1 MNLDVERKEKNIII
15 RLSGELDLYTVNNL
29 KAVLEREMAVKGIK
43 NLILNLGKV
52 DFIDSSGLGLILGKY
67 KALTERGGKV
77 VAVDLLPVV
86 KKIFE
91 LSGLLKIIPVY
102 DTEAQAVA
110 DC

>member
-1 MNLDVERKEKNIII
+1 MKLDVERKETNIII

-29 KAVLEREMAVKGIK
+29 RAVLEREMEVKGIK

-91 LSGLLKIIPVY
+91 LSGLLKIIPIY
-102 DTEAQAVA
+102 DTESQAVA

>member
-1 MNLDVERKEKNIII
+1 MKLDVERKETNIII

-29 KAVLEREMAVKGIK
+29 KAVLEREMEVKGIK

-91 LSGLLKIIPVY
+91 LSGLLKIIPIY
-102 DTEAQAVA
+102 DTESQAVA

>member
-1 MNLDVERKEKNIII
+1 MKLDVERKENSIII
-15 RLSGELDLYTVNNL
+15 RLAGELDLYTVNNL
-29 KAVLEREMAVKGIK
+29 KIVLEREMEVKGIK
-43 NLILNLGKV
+43 NLILNLSKV

-67 KALTERGGKV
+67 KTLTERGGKV

-102 DTEAQAVA
+102 DTESQAVA

>member
-102 DTEAQAVA
+102 DNEAQAVA

>member
-1 MNLDVERKEKNIII
+1 MKLDVERKDTNIII

-29 KAVLEREMAVKGIK
+29 RAVLEREMEVKGIK

-91 LSGLLKIIPVY
+91 LSGLLKIIPIY
-102 DTEAQAVA
+102 DTESQAVA

>member
-1 MNLDVERKEKNIII
+1 MKLDVERKEMNIII

-29 KAVLEREMAVKGIK
+29 RAVLEREMEVKGIK

-91 LSGLLKIIPVY
+91 LSGLLKIIPIY
-102 DTEAQAVA
+102 DTESQAVA